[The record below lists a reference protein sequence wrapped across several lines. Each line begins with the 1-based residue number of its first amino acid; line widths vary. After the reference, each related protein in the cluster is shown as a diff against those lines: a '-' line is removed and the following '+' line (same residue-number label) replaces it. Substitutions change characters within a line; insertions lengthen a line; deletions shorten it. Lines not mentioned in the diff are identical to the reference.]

1 MKSLSSSFLV
11 MMVAVILTSGAA
23 YSADRTPATFER
35 HKTDQIKTI
44 DIRIKQLEDEK
55 ACIARATNR
64 EAIKTCRERARPAQK
79 SGPL

>member
-1 MKSLSSSFLV
+1 MKTVSLSFIALTF
-11 MMVAVILTSGAA
+11 AVVLTSGSA
-23 YSADRTPATFER
+23 YSANGTPGGFEQ
-35 HKTDQIKTI
+35 HKADQLNRL
-44 DIRIKQLEDEK
+44 DSRIKQLEDEK

>member
-23 YSADRTPATFER
+23 YSADGTPGGFEQL
-35 HKTDQIKTI
+35 KADQLNRL
-44 DIRIKQLEDEK
+44 DRRIKQLEDEK